1 MDNGLIEELMVFVGL
16 MALLG
21 SLTKIILTMVN
32 RHKAVAKESAHGS
45 LDDIAQRLGRI
56 EQAVDATAVEVERIS
71 EAQRFTT
78 KLLVERGHQ
87 AVGAGENVRGK
98 VVTPH

>member
-1 MDNGLIEELMVFVGL
+1 MEAKLIEELMVFAGL
-16 MALLG
+16 MATLG
-21 SLTKIILTMVN
+21 SITKIVLSMVN
-32 RHKAVAKESAHGS
+32 RRRPALQEGT
-45 LDDIAQRLGRI
+45 LDEIAGRLSRI

-78 KLLVERGHQ
+78 KLLVEKGHQ
-87 AVGAGENVRGK
+87 APVESLRGR

>member
-1 MDNGLIEELMVFVGL
+1 MNNEILEELMVFVGL

-21 SLTKIILTMVN
+21 SLTKIFLSLIN
-32 RHKAVAKESAHGS
+32 RRRIPATSVTTPGLE
-45 LDDIAQRLGRI
+45 DISQRLARI
-56 EQAVDATAVEVERIS
+56 EQAVDATAVEIERIS

-78 KLLVERGHQ
+78 KLLVEKGHQ
-87 AVGAGENVRGK
+87 SAPEGSRAK